1 MFTTAQPFSSF
12 SVDDIPA
19 ALAFYRDTLGFDV
32 EEMPEMGLDV
42 RLGGDAHVFIY
53 PKENHEPASFT
64 ALNLPVSDIDAAVDE
79 LNGKGVVT
87 KIYDD
92 ADFPTDP
99 KGINRDLG
107 PAIAWFLDPAR
118 NVISVIEMT

>member
-1 MFTTAQPFSSF
+1 MFTTTQPFSSF

-19 ALAFYRDTLGFDV
+19 ALAFYRDVLGFDV

-42 RLGGDAHVFIY
+42 RLGGDAHIFIY
-53 PKENHEPASFT
+53 PKDNHEPASFT
-64 ALNLPVSDIDAAVDE
+64 VLNIPVSNIDEAVDE
-79 LNGKGVVT
+79 LNGKGVAT

-92 ADFPTDP
+92 ADLPTDR

-118 NVISVIEMT
+118 NVIAVIEMD